1 MVMRM
6 VMRGSRVVTAILLV
20 AIVGREMWMTRAM
33 AMRLQVR
40 SSMMQ
45 SEERESLLVVE
56 QRSRV

>member
-1 MVMRM
+1 MVMR
-6 VMRGSRVVTAILLV
+6 RSRVVTAILLV

-45 SEERESLLVVE
+45 SEERESWLVVE